1 MATTGIAERI
11 AYGRPIDLEEDA
23 DGPVHLVPR
32 ATTALIGRILIS
44 AIFIVSGISK
54 LTDVAGTAGYM
65 TSVGIPHA
73 ETLAVIAGICE
84 LAGGLAVLFGFLG
97 RLASLGLFLLLIPT
111 TLLFHRF
118 WAVEGAE
125 AKMQMVNFLKN
136 LAVMGG
142 LLLLYAHGPGRYSVD
157 ARVRRPLAP

>member
-1 MATTGIAERI
+1 MAIIGIAERI
-11 AYGRPIDLEEDA
+11 AYGRPLDLDEEV

-32 ATTALIGRILIS
+32 ATTALVGRILIS

-54 LTDVAGTAGYM
+54 LTNVAGTAGYM
-65 TSVGIPHA
+65 TSAGIPHA
-73 ETLAVIAGICE
+73 EALAVFAGLCE

-97 RLASLGLFLLLIPT
+97 RLAALGLFLFLIPT

-118 WAVEGAE
+118 WELEGQE
-125 AKMQMVNFLKN
+125 AQMQMVNFLKN

-142 LLLLYAHGPGRYSVD
+142 LLMLYAHGPGRYSVD
-157 ARVRRPLAP
+157 ARVRRPLKP